1 MIVIMMMFVAFMVVV
16 MTASTFAVVMMFMM
30 VFMFF
35 MIVVMAASTFAIV
48 MMFMMMF
55 MFFMIVTASASTF
68 AIMMMMLMFMLFHQ
82 FFSQRMGSFDCIQ
95 DLLTGQFIPWCCD
108 NHRIRV
114 LLTYQCCS
122 FHLLFLCHALCSAQ
136 NDRTGIFY
144 LIVIELTK
152 GSHIHLDLCSIGYC
166 DQTVHFQL
174 CSFCCIFHCFS
185 YIRQF
190 AYSGWLDDNTI
201 RMIFFCYLFQCFTKV
216 TYQRA
221 ADTS

>member
-1 MIVIMMMFVAFMVVV
+1 
-16 MTASTFAVVMMFMM
+16 
-30 VFMFF
+30 MFF
-35 MIVVMAASTFAIV
+35 MIMVMA
-48 MMFMMMF
+48 
-55 MFFMIVTASASTF
+55 ASASTF

-82 FFSQRMGSFDCIQ
+82 FFSQRMGSLDCIQ

-201 RMIFFCYLFQCFTKV
+201 RMIFFCYLFQCLTKV